1 MLYLLQMDTKLLSQH
16 LQWSNLNAQMPL
28 ESYFEPLSE
37 TAWNGAFTQEVY
49 EQLPK
54 PAKDIMRIA
63 RLVKVSTHA

>member
-1 MLYLLQMDTKLLSQH
+1 
-16 LQWSNLNAQMPL
+16 MPL